1 MIYNIKNKPYYFRK
15 VIATILDYGLL
26 FAVTFLWMVKYG
38 EPNAEGGY
46 TVTGI
51 YALPPII
58 FWYVML
64 PGSEALF
71 SKTLGHWLVGLKV
84 VEVSCMKADFIQTF
98 KRRLADLVDLFFW
111 GIPAI
116 ISIRNSAHNQRLG
129 DLWAETAVV
138 SLQDEKERLE
148 TTGADIK

>member
-1 MIYNIKNKPYYFRK
+1 

-26 FAVTFLWMVKYG
+26 FSITFLWMMKYG

-64 PGSEALF
+64 PGAEALF

-84 VEVSCMKADFIQTF
+84 VEVSGMKAGFIQTL
-98 KRRLADLVDLFFW
+98 KRRLADIVDLFFW

-116 ISIRNSAHNQRLG
+116 ISIRNSSHNQRLG

-138 SLQDEKERLE
+138 SLEDQTEKRE
-148 TTGADIK
+148 TTEVNIE